1 MIEGDYF
8 TCRKRMYWGNLWIGL
23 RRRPCRLRLV
33 LLWLYFRR
41 RNVTNFGFFLIDF
54 SRICIAVVKLLT
66 YRL

>member
-1 MIEGDYF
+1 
-8 TCRKRMYWGNLWIGL
+8 MYWGNLWIDL
-23 RRRPCRLRLV
+23 RRRPYRLRLV

-54 SRICIAVVKLLT
+54 SKICIAMVKLLT